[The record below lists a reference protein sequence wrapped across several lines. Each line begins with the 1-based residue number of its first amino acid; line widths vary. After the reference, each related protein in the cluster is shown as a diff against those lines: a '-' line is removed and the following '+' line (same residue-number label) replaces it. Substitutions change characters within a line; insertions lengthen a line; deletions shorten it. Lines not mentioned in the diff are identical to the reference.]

1 MFIDSINVFDCRLF
15 SVILVWK
22 NLFLIVEIKPNY
34 FLFYFQVSEILLMF
48 STSLNKEIM
57 TIYGVSL
64 RQGMFV
70 MWPNREKTS
79 Y

>member
-1 MFIDSINVFDCRLF
+1 MQCDF
-15 SVILVWK
+15 SMEIL
-22 NLFLIVEIKPNY
+22 LLIVEIKPNY

-48 STSLNKEIM
+48 SSSLNKEIM

-70 MWPNREKTS
+70 MWPYREKTS